1 MAANPNTFA
10 FKQVWDNLYE
20 ITHYKQPCYRA
31 IASEKIEAD
40 ITPGDTFWREYTSD
54 FFVENLGADG
64 SYNTQALTDTQESL
78 VINQQKDVSFY
89 VAKPDLVKQHL
100 PTVIKYGRKAH
111 NRLFLQ
117 IDGDV
122 LGAAATAAGSIIDD
136 GSLGGTSGNGLTPTT
151 ANIQSIFTLAQMQL
165 QLQNV
170 EYGPNEKFSGDVKL
184 DTTRSMAVAVI
195 SPQLYQVLLNY
206 LGGKTTLLGD
216 TISKNGHAGLFMGFN
231 LFVSNNLEWTGTLA
245 LATEPTD
252 GDTVTVNGVTF
263 TFKTTLG
270 STAGQVLIGGSASA
284 ANTNLTAALNAPFTT
299 TSQLIALAGT
309 AAQKKALMNVVAV
322 ATATATSVTM
332 TGWGSVP
339 VSAVMT
345 AGTNIWTTTQQKQH
359 CVFGVNNSI
368 SLVIAQR
375 PEFLENPVTGKVG
388 RDYVTWTLYGYKV
401 FTDQVPMLVDVQLNA
416 SSFTQP
422 SNLFN

>member
-20 ITHYKQPCYRA
+20 ITHYKQPTYRA

-40 ITPGDTFWREYTSD
+40 IAPGDTFWREYTSD
-54 FFVENLGADG
+54 FYVENLGADG
-64 SYNTQALTDTQESL
+64 SYNTQGLTDIQESL
-78 VINQQKDVSFY
+78 VINQQKDVAFY
-89 VAKPDLVKQHL
+89 VAKPDMVKQHL

-122 LGAAATAAGSIIDD
+122 LSAAAAAAGSIIDD
-136 GSLGGTSGNGLTPTT
+136 GSLGGVSGNGLIPTQANV
-151 ANIQSIFTLAQMQL
+151 ANIYVFAQQAL

-184 DTTRSMAVAVI
+184 DTTKSMAVSVI
-195 SPQLYQVLLNY
+195 SPQLYAVLLLY
-206 LGGKTTLLGD
+206 LGGKTSLLGD
-216 TISKNGHAGLFMGFN
+216 TVSKNGHAGLFMGFN
-231 LFVSNNLEWTGTLA
+231 LFVSNNLGWTGSLA
-245 LATEPTD
+245 IGATPTT
-252 GDTVTVNGVTF
+252 GDTFTVNGI
-263 TFKTTLG
+263 TFKFVTSATNAGEITLSGTTT
-270 STAGQVLIGGSASA
+270 SIANAVA
-284 ANTNLTAALNAPFTT
+284 AINAPFTT
-299 TSQLIALAGT
+299 SASYVALAGT
-309 AAQKKALMNVVAV
+309 AAQKKALMNISTVA
-322 ATATATSVTM
+322 ATGAITFTA

-339 VSAVMT
+339 VSSAMT
-345 AGTNIWTTTQQKQH
+345 SGLNVWTAQQQKQH
-359 CVFGVNNSI
+359 CVFAVNNSI

-388 RDYVTWTLYGYKV
+388 KDFVTWTLYGYKV

-416 SSFTQP
+416 SSFSQP
-422 SNLFN
+422 SALFN

>member
-40 ITPGDTFWREYTSD
+40 IAPGDTFWREYTSD
-54 FFVENLGADG
+54 FYVENLGADG
-64 SYNTQALTDTQESL
+64 SYNTQGLTDVQESL
-78 VINQQKDVSFY
+78 VINQQKDVAFY

-122 LGAAATAAGSIIDD
+122 LGQAYQSAGSVIDD
-136 GSLGGTSGNGLTPTT
+136 GSLGGTSGNGLTPTQ
-151 ANIQSIFTLAQMQL
+151 ANIANIFVFSQQAL

-184 DTTRSMAVAVI
+184 DTTKSMAVSII
-195 SPQLYQVLLNY
+195 SPQLYAILLLY

-216 TISKNGHAGLFMGFN
+216 TVSKNGHAGLFMGFN
-231 LFVSNNLEWTGTLA
+231 LFVSNNLGWSGSLA
-245 LATEPTD
+245 IGATPTN
-252 GDTVTVNGVTF
+252 GDTFTINGI
-263 TFKTTLG
+263 TFKFVTATTNPG
-270 STAGQVLIGGSASA
+270 EITISGTTTSIASA
-284 ANTNLTAALNAPFTT
+284 VAALNAPFTT
-299 TSQLIALAGT
+299 SATFTALAGT
-309 AAQKKALMNVVAV
+309 AAQKKALMNLTA
-322 ATATATSVTM
+322 ATATGAISVIQ

-339 VSAVMT
+339 VSQVMT
-345 AGTNIWTTTQQKQH
+345 SGLNVWTSALQKQH
-359 CVFGVNNSI
+359 NVFGVNNSI

-388 RDYVTWTLYGYKV
+388 KDFVTWTLYGYKV

>member
-10 FKQVWDNLYE
+10 FKQVWDDLYE

-54 FFVENLGADG
+54 FYVQALGADG

-78 VINQQKDVSFY
+78 VINQQKNVAFY
-89 VAKPDLVKQHL
+89 IAKPDLVKEHL

-122 LGAAATAAGSIIDD
+122 LNAAAIAAGSVLDD
-136 GSLGGTSGNGLTPTT
+136 GSLGGTSGNGITPTT
-151 ANIQSIFTLAQMQL
+151 ANIQSIFTLAQQAL
-165 QLQNV
+165 LLQNV

-184 DTTRSMAVAVI
+184 DTTKSMAVAVI
-195 SPQLYQVLLNY
+195 SAQLYTVLLNY

-216 TISKNGHAGLFMGFN
+216 TVSKNGHAGLFMGFN
-231 LFVSNNLEWTGTLA
+231 LFVSNNLGWQATLA
-245 LATEPTD
+245 LSVNPTT
-252 GDTVTVNGVTF
+252 GDTVTYNGVTF
-263 TFKTTLG
+263 KFVTSTTNPG
-270 STAGQVLIGGSASA
+270 EITIGGTVATT
-284 ANTNLTAALNAPFTT
+284 NTSFAAALNAPFTT
-299 TSQLIALAGT
+299 SATFTALAGT
-309 AAQKKALMNVVAV
+309 TAQQKALMNLTATPGTASTVVA
-322 ATATATSVTM
+322 AS
-332 TGWGSVP
+332 GWGSVP
-339 VSAVMT
+339 VSAAFTSGSNVWT
-345 AGTNIWTTTQQKQH
+345 AALQKQLN
-359 CVFGVNNSI
+359 VFGVNNSI

-388 RDYVTWTLYGYKV
+388 RDYVTWTMYGYKV
-401 FTDQVPMLVDVQLNA
+401 FTDQVPMLVNVQLNA

>member
-1 MAANPNTFA
+1 MAANPNNFA

-20 ITHYKQPCYRA
+20 ITHYKQPTYRA
-31 IASEKIEAD
+31 IASEKIESD
-40 ITPGDTFWREYTSD
+40 IAPGDTFWREYTSD
-54 FFVENLGADG
+54 FYVQTLGADG
-64 SYNTQALTDTQESL
+64 SYNTQGLTDVQESL
-78 VINQQKDVSFY
+78 VINQQKDVAFY
-89 VAKPDLVKQHL
+89 VAKPDLVKQSF

-122 LGAAATAAGSIIDD
+122 LANAAANAGSVIDD
-136 GSLGGTSGNGLTPTT
+136 GSLGGTSGNGLVPTQ
-151 ANIQSIFTLAQMQL
+151 ANIANIFVFAQQAL

-184 DTTRSMAVAVI
+184 DTTKSMAVTI
-195 SPQLYQVLLNY
+195 MSPQLYAVLLLY

-216 TISKNGHAGLFMGFN
+216 TVSKNGHAGLFMGFN

-245 LATEPTD
+245 LATAPTT
-252 GDTVTVNGVTF
+252 GDTLTINGI
-263 TFKTTLG
+263 TFKFVTSATNPGEITLG
-270 STAGQVLIGGSASA
+270 NA
-284 ANTNLTAALNAPFTT
+284 AVSNTNLAAALNAPFTT
-299 TSQLIALAGT
+299 SATYIALAGT
-309 AAQKKALMNVVAV
+309 ATQNKALMNLSAV
-322 ATATATSVTM
+322 AGTTSTAVTM

-339 VSAVMT
+339 VSQAMT
-345 AGTNIWTTTQQKQH
+345 AGGNVWTATQQKQH
-359 CVFGVNNSI
+359 CIFAVNNSI

-388 RDYVTWTLYGYKV
+388 KDFVTWTLYGYKV
-401 FTDQVPMLVDVQLNA
+401 FTDQIPMLVDVQLNA

>member
-20 ITHYKQPCYRA
+20 ITHYKQPVYRA
-31 IASEKIEAD
+31 IASEKIEQD
-40 ITPGDTFWREYTSD
+40 IAPGDTFWREYTSD

-64 SYNTQALTDTQESL
+64 SYNTQGLTDTQESL
-78 VINQQKDVSFY
+78 VINTQKDVAFY

-100 PTVIKYGRKAH
+100 PTVVKYARKAH

-122 LGAAATAAGSIIDD
+122 LSAAASAAGSVIDD
-136 GSLGGTSGNGLTPTT
+136 GSLGGVSGNGLTPTV
-151 ANIQSIFTLAQMQL
+151 ANIPQIFVYAQQAL

-184 DTTRSMAVAVI
+184 DTVKSMAVSII
-195 SPQLYQVLLNY
+195 SPQVYAVLLLY

-216 TISKNGHAGLFMGFN
+216 QTTKNGFAGLFMGFN
-231 LFVSNNLEWTGTLA
+231 IFVSNNIGFTSTFA
-245 LATEPTD
+245 LSVNAID
-252 GDTVTVNGVTF
+252 GDTITINGVTF
-263 TFKTTLG
+263 TWKNATA
-270 STAGQVLIGGSASA
+270 TAGQITIGGTVAAS
-284 ANTNLTAALNAPFTT
+284 NTNLAAALNAPFTT
-299 TSQLIALAGT
+299 SATFTALSGTS
-309 AAQKKALMNVVAV
+309 AQKKALMNLA
-322 ATATATSVTM
+322 ATAGATSTVITM

-339 VSAVMT
+339 VSATMT
-345 AGTNIWTTTQQKQH
+345 SNANVWTAALQKQH

-388 RDYVTWTLYGYKV
+388 RDFVTWTLYGYKV
-401 FTDQVPMLVDVQLNA
+401 FTDQVPMLVDVQVNA
-416 SSFTQP
+416 SAFTQP